1 MKNIFDKHK
10 KAGRY
15 EYLVKNVGLLT
26 LSNFGSK
33 ILSFILIPLYTSELS
48 TAEYG
53 IYDLCVTTVS
63 LAIPVLTLNI
73 LDAVLRFSLDGTN
86 NPKDILSI
94 GIKYCLR
101 AAILFY
107 ILIILNKFLGIID
120 SFATYW
126 IYIVLYMTLY
136 MLFHILSQFTRG
148 LERISDIAI
157 AGVLNSI
164 TMLALNICFLK
175 VFNWGLD
182 GYFMANCIAYAIPL
196 LFLAGRVRVW
206 NYISIKQSDI
216 HLDKEMIS
224 YSKPLVFNTIAW
236 WINNASDRYVVTL
249 ICGVTD
255 NGIYSVAYKIPS
267 ILNIVQTIFSQAWT
281 LSAVKEFDEKN
292 SMFYKNIYSSYN
304 VGIVL
309 VCSGL
314 IMGDKI
320 LAKILFANE
329 FYAAWKYAPWL
340 MISVVFGSL
349 SGVLGGIFT
358 ASKKTKVTAHTTI
371 VGASVNTVLNF
382 ILVYAIGPSG
392 AAIATLISYILV
404 WSGRY
409 RAANRLIKMEINIKR
424 DMISYG
430 LLIGQ
435 AALMILITTPSVY
448 VAQAVSFIVLVVLYY
463 KECIAIANKVFSKVR
478 V

>member
-1 MKNIFDKHK
+1 MFNRYE

-53 IYDLCVTTVS
+53 IYDLCVTTVG

-73 LDAVLRFSLDGTN
+73 LDAILRFSLD
-86 NPKDILSI
+86 KSKSQKEVLSV
-94 GIKYCLR
+94 GIKYCIKAL
-101 AAILFY
+101 IIFY
-107 ILIILNKFLGIID
+107 TLILINKYLGIIN
-120 SFATYW
+120 SFATYGVYVAS
-126 IYIVLYMTLY
+126 YITFSMLYD
-136 MLFHILSQFTRG
+136 ILSKFTRG
-148 LERISDIAI
+148 LERIKDIAI
-157 AGVLNSI
+157 AGVINAV
-164 TMLALNICFLK
+164 TMLVLNICFLK
-175 VFNWGLD
+175 VLKWGLE
-182 GYFMANCIAYAIPL
+182 GYFIANCIAYVIPL
-196 LFLAGRVRVW
+196 LFLAFRTRVW
-206 NYISIKQSDI
+206 SYITFKQPDPA
-216 HLDKEMIS
+216 LDKEMIT
-224 YSKPLVFNTIAW
+224 YSKPLIFNTIAW

-249 ICGVTD
+249 ICGVTA

-267 ILNIVQTIFSQAWT
+267 ILNIVQTIFNQAWT

-292 SMFYKNIYSSYN
+292 SMFYKNIYSAYN
-304 VGIVL
+304 AGIVL

-329 FYAAWKYAPWL
+329 FYAAWEYAPWL

-349 SGVLGGIFT
+349 SGVLEGIFT
-358 ASKKTKVTAHTTI
+358 ASKKTKVATYTTI

-392 AAIATLISYILV
+392 AAITTLISYILV
-404 WSGRY
+404 WAGKY
-409 RAANRLIKMEINIKR
+409 RAANKIIKIDINIRR
-424 DMISYG
+424 DIFSYG
-430 LLIGQ
+430 ILIVQ
-435 AALMILITTPSVY
+435 AALLILIKSKIVY
-448 VAQAVSFIVLVVLYY
+448 AAEIILFILLIAFYL
-463 KECIAIANKVFSKVR
+463 KEFKTCISRTLGRIR
-478 V
+478 E